1 VNKNV
6 LWLPPLV
13 LSVSLLSGCGGDGLD
28 DVREFVKNA
37 HADKKPKVEP
47 LPELKV
53 QETFAYNPD
62 HLADPFTSLNLKS
75 PIGDGQKTGGTGPRP
90 DPNRRKEPLED
101 YPLETLKMVGTL
113 SRGKQIW
120 AVIQAADG
128 TVHRAKT
135 GDHLGQNFGM
145 ITRITEEKVNIIE
158 LIQGNLGDW
167 AEREA
172 NLSLAE

>member
-1 VNKNV
+1 VKHCR
-6 LWLPPLV
+6 PLLAIIGIAV
-13 LSVSLLSGCGGDGLD
+13 LSLSACGGDGLD
-28 DVREFVKNA
+28 DIREFVKNA

-53 QETFAYNPD
+53 QETFAYSPEK
-62 HLADPFTSLNLKS
+62 LADPFTAVNLK
-75 PIGDGQKTGGTGPRP
+75 PLPGDDATKAGGGSRP

-113 SRGKQIW
+113 SRGNQVW
-120 AVIQAADG
+120 AVIQAGDG

-135 GDHLGQNFGM
+135 GEHLGQNFGM
-145 ITRITEEKVNIIE
+145 ITRITDDKISIIE

-172 NLSLAE
+172 NLSLAD